1 MSRSLANKYV
11 DYLILES
18 PLLEGRSQSERL
30 LMIAV
35 LRQAA
40 KEFETFNAAV
50 NRELK
55 NSIYE
60 IKKG

>member
-40 KEFETFNAAV
+40 KEFETLNAAV
-50 NRELK
+50 NWELK